1 MTVDTVAED
10 ARWASRRLDAL
21 AGKAI
26 NATLSHLTMVPGDW
40 EVAVLGCDDQRI
52 AELNAGFRGRS
63 SPTNV
68 LSWPSQDRAPRTA
81 GEVPQPPDRGDPE
94 LGDIA
99 ISLDTCLREAEAAGL
114 PFEHHV
120 THLLVHGTLHLL
132 GYDHETD
139 MDAELME
146 KLEVEILATLGVPN
160 PY

>member
-1 MTVDTVAED
+1 MTVETVVEDPRWDTHDLGEIAKTSVA
-10 ARWASRRLDAL
+10 AVLSR
-21 AGKAI
+21 
-26 NATLSHLTMVPGDW
+26 LSLSQAEW
-40 EVAVLGCDDQRI
+40 EIVVLGCDDPRI
-52 AELNAGFRGRS
+52 AELNADFRGKP

-68 LSWPSQDRAPRTA
+68 LSWPSQDRAPR
-81 GEVPQPPDRGDPE
+81 VPGDIPNMPDPEEPE

-99 ISLDTCLREAEAAGL
+99 ISLDTCLREADAARI
-114 PFEHHV
+114 PFRHHV

-139 MDAELME
+139 IDAEVME